1 MYKYSDTLG
10 FDLAVVV
17 FVVGVMPLAVFLMQS
32 KRRLAR
38 ATALALMFAA
48 VAYVAVFEH
57 YRLHRPE
64 VTDLGLKRAVVPESV
79 LDFVEARLEERE
91 RASRE
96 RRFLKNQLAFAEI
109 AILPVAADEDIVRA
123 ACAEV
128 AASPNVSGV
137 EPEPRAFPFGK
148 KQTVPRKA
156 GTGRELVPVR
166 SAAVRPLMVHLS
178 HRGAGDRFFADAL
191 SALERETCGDAR
203 EDDVEEEEEDVL
215 RARDTRRTPTNSRE
229 ENANADAHAPASSPE
244 VTSKVSARARRR
256 LSRSQCAPRRV
267 VPAFPAAASSDALSD
282 ALDASGASENVF
294 ITFES
299 PSRADASLR
308 RLRAAATS
316 GKPYR
321 AVFFVRD
328 PRDVVTRAYLDR
340 VGRRRML
347 DRPEHADHVESVD
360 GIDREIDAFTSAAAA
375 ANLGLVPV
383 LGNGLRS
390 FRSTFTGPRRSTRDA
405 RDGIDDM
412 ANDGIENDPQPSDS
426 ATTFAT
432 SLRAFAALSDENVRF
447 VRYEDLLVASRAGF
461 ELLGR
466 WFGLRDG
473 AELDAFADACV
484 REQEKTRGQS
494 ANESEKSVP
503 PGTWRGHFTA
513 QNAKRFDEAHGT
525 LLRSLGYLDSGTNA
539 ESFVA

>member
-1 MYKYSDTLG
+1 MYHYSDTLG

-17 FVVGVMPLAVFLMQS
+17 FVVGVMPFAVFLMQS

-48 VAYVAVFEH
+48 VMYVAVFEH
-57 YRLHRPE
+57 YRLLRPE

-96 RRFLKNQLAFAEI
+96 RRFLKNQLVFAEI
-109 AILPVAADEDIVRA
+109 AILPVAADEEIVRA

-128 AASPNVSGV
+128 VASPTRGV
-137 EPEPRAFPFGK
+137 KTEPRAFPVRK
-148 KQTVPRKA
+148 TVPRKA
-156 GTGRELVPVR
+156 GTCHAVPVP
-166 SAAVRPLMVHLS
+166 AAVRPLMVHLS
-178 HRGAGDRFFADAL
+178 HRGAGDRFFSDVL

-203 EDDVEEEEEDVL
+203 DGNVKDEEEDVL
-215 RARDTRRTPTNSRE
+215 HMEDQPKSIHDENTNT
-229 ENANADAHAPASSPE
+229 NAHAPASPPE
-244 VTSKVSARARRR
+244 VSTIVSAMADLR
-256 LSRSQCAPRRV
+256 CAPRRV
-267 VPAFPAAASSDALSD
+267 VPAEAAATSDALSD
-282 ALDASGASENVF
+282 AVDASGASENVF
-294 ITFES
+294 VTFVL
-299 PSRADASLR
+299 PSRVDVSLR